1 MCLGLHSKLAQ
12 KEVSTHYIIITHPQ
26 SHVTLHL
33 RGHVIDQKILSLLS
47 QGARPTNLA
56 AWWLKDPTQHAM

>member
-26 SHVTLHL
+26 SHVTLQL
-33 RGHVIDQKILSLLS
+33 RGHVIDQKVLSLLS

-56 AWWLKDPTQHAM
+56 AW